1 MFEGL
6 RSLAGLGPMLAAL
19 PRMRAAAEEAKRRV
33 EAIRVEGRSR
43 DGTVRAIVSGA
54 MRVESLSP
62 PAGDAASAAESIR
75 EAVNDGLAK
84 AQLAAAEQMQATL
97 AESGVP
103 MPPGVLPDR

>member
-19 PRMRAAAEEAKRRV
+19 PKMRAAAEEAKRRV
-33 EAIRVEGRSR
+33 EAIRVEGTSR
-43 DGTVRAIVSGA
+43 CGSARAVVSGG
-54 MRVESLSP
+54 MRVEAIAP
-62 PAGDAASAAESIR
+62 PAGDAASAAEAIR

-84 AQLAAAEQMQATL
+84 AQLAAAEEMQAAL

-103 MPPGVLPDR
+103 LPPGVLPGR